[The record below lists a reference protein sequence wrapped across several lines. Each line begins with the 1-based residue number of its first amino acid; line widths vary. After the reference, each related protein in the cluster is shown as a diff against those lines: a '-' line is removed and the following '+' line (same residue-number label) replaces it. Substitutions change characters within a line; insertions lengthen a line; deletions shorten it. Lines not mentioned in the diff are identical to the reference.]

1 MPRKSSEFT
10 TPRSR
15 KTAKPAESAAVQPTP
30 ATAAPEILGKVTA
43 AAVTTNTPAP
53 VAVMPVRTGVRPAST
68 LSGVMQNSVNQS
80 NVNLD
85 EEIRRRAYEL
95 YLQRNGQDGD
105 PVGDWFIAEREV
117 RARHATVGH
126 SA

>member
-1 MPRKSSEFT
+1 MPRKSSETT

-15 KTAKPAESAAVQPTP
+15 KTAKPAESTTVQSTP
-30 ATAAPEILGKVTA
+30 ETAAPEILGKVSA

-53 VAVMPVRTGVRPAST
+53 IAVMPVRTGARPAST
-68 LSGVMQNSVNQS
+68 NLRAVNQS
-80 NVNLD
+80 SASLD

-95 YLQRNGQDGD
+95 YLQRNGSNGD
-105 PVGDWFIAEREV
+105 PVGDWFVAEREV
-117 RARHATVGH
+117 RARHATAGQ

>member
-1 MPRKSSEFT
+1 MARKTTEST
-10 TPRSR
+10 TPRKR
-15 KTAKPAESAAVQPTP
+15 KTVLPAEAVSVQPAAVQV
-30 ATAAPEILGKVTA
+30 APEAGENLQTIQ
-43 AAVTTNTPAP
+43 
-53 VAVMPVRTGVRPAST
+53 ASAKK
-68 LSGVMQNSVNQS
+68 S

-95 YLQRNGQDGD
+95 YLQRNGAAGD
-105 PVGDWFIAEREV
+105 PNRDWFVAEREV

>member
-1 MPRKSSEFT
+1 MPRKSNEFI

-15 KTAKPAESAAVQPTP
+15 KTAKPAESATAQPTP
-30 ATAAPEILGKVTA
+30 ATAAPEILGKVSA

-53 VAVMPVRTGVRPAST
+53 IAVMPVKTAVRPASAS
-68 LSGVMQNSVNQS
+68 LSGVSQS
-80 NVNLD
+80 TVNLD

-105 PVGDWFIAEREV
+105 PVGDWFVAEREI
-117 RARHATVGH
+117 RARYATAG
-126 SA
+126 AGR